1 MYLQLI
7 ACLCRLEII
16 MKNKGNQKH
25 LTFEQ
30 RVDIEKGLTENKSFT
45 EIGRI
50 IGKNPSTISK
60 EVRLHA
66 HTKERPDS
74 GYTHP
79 PCIHRKNCKMTCLC
93 DKMCGIHCKLCRKPS
108 FRCTDICPAYETAEC
123 EKLNKPPYVCNGCGK
138 KTHCLMPRKFYS
150 SKYAHDEYRSV
161 LVDCRAGINQTPESI
176 QSMNDLLVPL
186 IKEKHQSIGH
196 IYATHAEE
204 LGCSRRTLYSYIND
218 CVFDVR
224 NGDLRRSVRYKKR
237 KKPTQI
243 SAKDRSYRQGH
254 NYEDFQNYIK
264 DHPDINVVE
273 MDCVEGKKG
282 ESRALLTF
290 TFRNCNLMLMFLL
303 EYQDQE
309 CVLEVFVWLETVLGQ
324 DAFKKLFP
332 VILTDG
338 GSEFSARE
346 EMEEFCDGSKS
357 TTVFYCDPYSFW
369 QKGACEKNH
378 EYIRY
383 IRPKGSSFADLNDEK
398 VRLMMNHI
406 NNEKRDSLNGHSPY
420 ELSLL
425 LLDNKLHKALGL
437 KAIAPDDVML
447 SPKLI
452 K

>member
-1 MYLQLI
+1 
-7 ACLCRLEII
+7 

-79 PCIHRKNCKMTCLC
+79 PCIHRKNCKVTCLC

-161 LVDCRAGINQTPESI
+161 LVDCRVGINQTPESI

-237 KKPTQI
+237 KKPTQT

-254 NYEDFQNYIK
+254 NYENFQSYMK

-273 MDCVEGKKG
+273 MDCVEGMKG
-282 ESRALLTF
+282 ESCALLTF

-369 QKGACEKNH
+369 QKGVCEKNH

>member
-1 MYLQLI
+1 
-7 ACLCRLEII
+7 
-16 MKNKGNQKH
+16 
-25 LTFEQ
+25 
-30 RVDIEKGLTENKSFT
+30 
-45 EIGRI
+45 
-50 IGKNPSTISK
+50 
-60 EVRLHA
+60 
-66 HTKERPDS
+66 
-74 GYTHP
+74 
-79 PCIHRKNCKMTCLC
+79 
-93 DKMCGIHCKLCRKPS
+93 
-108 FRCTDICPAYETAEC
+108 
-123 EKLNKPPYVCNGCGK
+123 
-138 KTHCLMPRKFYS
+138 MPRRFYS

-237 KKPTQI
+237 KKPTQT

-254 NYEDFQNYIK
+254 NYEDFQNYMK

-398 VRLMMNHI
+398 VRLMMNGQDAFKKLFPVILTDGGSEFSAREEMEEFCDGNKSTTVFYCDPYSFWQKGACEKNHEYIRYIRPKGSSFADLNDEKVRLMMNHI

>member
-1 MYLQLI
+1 M
-7 ACLCRLEII
+7 
-16 MKNKGNQKH
+16 NKQGNQKH

-30 RVDIEKGLTENKSFT
+30 RVDIEKGLTENKSFA
-45 EIGRI
+45 EIARI
-50 IGKNPSTISK
+50 IGKDPSTVSK

-74 GYTHP
+74 GYTNP
-79 PCIHRKNCKMTCLC
+79 PCIHRKTCKIVCLC
-93 DKMCGIHCKLCRKPS
+93 EEQCGSLCKICKKPDM
-108 FRCTDICPAYETAEC
+108 RCINVCPGYETAEC
-123 EKLNKPPYVCNGCGK
+123 EKLKKPPYVCNGCGK
-138 KTHCLMPRKFYS
+138 KTHCLMPRMFYS
-150 SKYAHDEYRSV
+150 SKYAQDEYRSV
-161 LVDCRAGINQTPESI
+161 LVDSRVGINQTPESI
-176 QSMNDLLVPL
+176 QAMNDLLVPL
-186 IKEKHQSIGH
+186 IKDRHQSIGH

-204 LGCSRRTLYSYIND
+204 IKCSRRTLYSYID
-218 CVFDVR
+218 ACVFDVR
-224 NGDLRRSVRYKKR
+224 NGDLRRAVRYKKR
-237 KKPTQI
+237 KQPTKAG
-243 SAKDRSYRQGH
+243 SKDRSYRTGH
-254 NYEDFQNYIK
+254 NYEDFEKYMK
-264 DHPDINVVE
+264 EHPDTNVVE

-282 ESRALLTF
+282 EHRALLTF
-290 TFRNCNLMLMFLL
+290 TFKNCNLMLIFLL

-309 CVLEVFVWLETVLGQ
+309 CVLEVFIWLETILGKE
-324 DAFKKLFP
+324 AFRKLFP

-338 GSEFSARE
+338 GSEFAART

-383 IRPKGSSFADLNDEK
+383 ILPKGSSFSDLDDDK

-425 LLDNKLHKALGL
+425 LLDNTLHNALGL
-437 KAIAPDDVML
+437 KAIAPDAVMTC
-447 SPKLI
+447 PKLL

>member
-1 MYLQLI
+1 M
-7 ACLCRLEII
+7 
-16 MKNKGNQKH
+16 
-25 LTFEQ
+25 
-30 RVDIEKGLTENKSFT
+30 
-45 EIGRI
+45 
-50 IGKNPSTISK
+50 
-60 EVRLHA
+60 
-66 HTKERPDS
+66 
-74 GYTHP
+74 
-79 PCIHRKNCKMTCLC
+79 C

-161 LVDCRAGINQTPESI
+161 LVDCRVGINQTPESI

-196 IYATHAEE
+196 TYATHAEE

-237 KKPTQI
+237 KKPTQT

-254 NYEDFQNYIK
+254 NYENFQSYMK

-273 MDCVEGKKG
+273 MDCVEGMKG
-282 ESRALLTF
+282 ESCALLTF

>member
-1 MYLQLI
+1 MQR
-7 ACLCRLEII
+7 CLASNGIRPINNL
-16 MKNKGNQKH
+16 
-25 LTFEQ
+25 
-30 RVDIEKGLTENKSFT
+30 VDITNYVMEEFGQQMHAYDLDRIAGKEIVVRRAENDEKFVTLDGQE
-45 EIGRI
+45 RI
-50 IGKNPSTISK
+50 
-60 EVRLHA
+60 
-66 HTKERPDS
+66 
-74 GYTHP
+74 
-79 PCIHRKNCKMTCLC
+79 
-93 DKMCGIHCKLCRKPS
+93 
-108 FRCTDICPAYETAEC
+108 
-123 EKLNKPPYVCNGCGK
+123 
-138 KTHCLMPRKFYS
+138 
-150 SKYAHDEYRSV
+150 
-161 LVDCRAGINQTPESI
+161 
-176 QSMNDLLVPL
+176 
-186 IKEKHQSIGH
+186 
-196 IYATHAEE
+196 
-204 LGCSRRTLYSYIND
+204 
-218 CVFDVR
+218 
-224 NGDLRRSVRYKKR
+224 
-237 KKPTQI
+237 
-243 SAKDRSYRQGH
+243 
-254 NYEDFQNYIK
+254 
-264 DHPDINVVE
+264 
-273 MDCVEGKKG
+273 
-282 ESRALLTF
+282 

-406 NNEKRDSLNGHSPY
+406 NSEKRDSLNGHSPY

>member
-1 MYLQLI
+1 
-7 ACLCRLEII
+7 
-16 MKNKGNQKH
+16 
-25 LTFEQ
+25 
-30 RVDIEKGLTENKSFT
+30 
-45 EIGRI
+45 
-50 IGKNPSTISK
+50 
-60 EVRLHA
+60 
-66 HTKERPDS
+66 
-74 GYTHP
+74 
-79 PCIHRKNCKMTCLC
+79 
-93 DKMCGIHCKLCRKPS
+93 
-108 FRCTDICPAYETAEC
+108 
-123 EKLNKPPYVCNGCGK
+123 
-138 KTHCLMPRKFYS
+138 
-150 SKYAHDEYRSV
+150 
-161 LVDCRAGINQTPESI
+161 
-176 QSMNDLLVPL
+176 
-186 IKEKHQSIGH
+186 
-196 IYATHAEE
+196 
-204 LGCSRRTLYSYIND
+204 
-218 CVFDVR
+218 
-224 NGDLRRSVRYKKR
+224 
-237 KKPTQI
+237 
-243 SAKDRSYRQGH
+243 
-254 NYEDFQNYIK
+254 
-264 DHPDINVVE
+264 
-273 MDCVEGKKG
+273 MDCVEGKKD

-309 CVLEVFVWLETVLGQ
+309 CVLEVFVWLETVLRQ

-383 IRPKGSSFADLNDEK
+383 IRPKGSSFANLNDEK